1 MRSHGNERISKES
14 GTTVKQ
20 PCRTTH
26 LATLILTAL
35 TAAYSATGA
44 PLAAQEVIAL
54 PGADRILEVEF
65 EEVYRIGSF
74 AGDEWET
81 FGTIAGV
88 AFDESGNL
96 FVVDSQAG
104 RIVVVGSD
112 GGLLREFGGIGD
124 GPGEFGGE
132 NSSGIEL
139 AVLAGGSSVAFDP
152 DKRSFALF
160 GADGEFVRTTR
171 MPGNAVYMIPGL
183 QPERGGESVLA
194 TAAVNKFDMAAIRNR
209 EFPDEPAF
217 RTIVRFGLDGEEV
230 VEDTV
235 ARVWKSPS
243 DAGGF
248 IPPLA
253 VGALPDGAV
262 AYTDSSAYAIKVI
275 APDGNLL
282 RVLTRPIPPE
292 PVTDRI
298 KEAEIQRQL
307 ELLEG
312 TNSFGADRS
321 GGRRGAMMAQ
331 MAQFRRASIES
342 MEFHDEIPVLSTLKT
357 SWEGTIWA
365 RRRGEGVT
373 LEGPLDLLAPEGR
386 YLGTLRADTSAMPSA
401 FGPDGLVAFV
411 ERDELDVPT
420 VVVKRLPPALR

>member
-1 MRSHGNERISKES
+1 M
-14 GTTVKQ
+14 
-20 PCRTTH
+20 
-26 LATLILTAL
+26 
-35 TAAYSATGA
+35 AAYSPTGA
-44 PLAAQEVIAL
+44 PLAAQEVIVL
-54 PGADRILEVEF
+54 PDADRMLEVEF

-81 FGTIAGV
+81 FGTIARV

-96 FVVDSQAG
+96 FIVDSQAG

-112 GGLLREFGGIGD
+112 GGFLREFGGIGD

-132 NSSGIEL
+132 NSSAIEL

-171 MPGNAVYMIPGL
+171 MPGSAIYMIPGL
-183 QPERGGESVLA
+183 QPERGAETVLA
-194 TAAVNKFDMAAIRNR
+194 TAAVNRFDMAAIRNR
-209 EFPDEPAF
+209 EFPEEPAF
-217 RTIVRFGLDGEEV
+217 RAIVRFGLDGEEV

-248 IPPLA
+248 IPRLA

-275 APDGNLL
+275 SPDGNLV
-282 RVLTRPIPPE
+282 RVLTRPISPE

-307 ELLEG
+307 ALLEG
-312 TNSFGADRS
+312 TDNLGADRA

-342 MEFHDEIPVLSTLKT
+342 MEFHDEIPVLSALKT
-357 SWEGTIWA
+357 SWDGTIWA
-365 RRRGEGVT
+365 RRHGEGVT
-373 LEGPLDLLAPEGR
+373 RDGPIDLLAPDGR
-386 YLGTLRADTSAMPSA
+386 YLGTLRADATAMPSA

-420 VVVKRLPPALR
+420 VVVRRLPPALR

>member
-1 MRSHGNERISKES
+1 M
-14 GTTVKQ
+14 
-20 PCRTTH
+20 
-26 LATLILTAL
+26 
-35 TAAYSATGA
+35 
-44 PLAAQEVIAL
+44 
-54 PGADRILEVEF
+54 LEVEF

-88 AFDESGNL
+88 AFDASGNL
-96 FVVDSQAG
+96 FVVDSQTG
-104 RIVVVGSD
+104 RIVVVASD
-112 GGLLREFGGIGD
+112 GGFLREFGGIGD

-139 AVLAGGSSVAFDP
+139 AVLAGGNSVAFDP

-171 MPGNAVYMIPGL
+171 MPGNAIYMIPGL
-183 QPERGGESVLA
+183 QPERGSESVLA
-194 TAAVNKFDMAAIRNR
+194 TAGVNKFDMHAIRNR
-209 EFPDEPAF
+209 EFPEESTF
-217 RTIVRFGLDGEEV
+217 RTIVRFGLGGEEV

-243 DAGGF
+243 NAGGF

-275 APDGNLL
+275 APDGSLG
-282 RVLTRPIPPE
+282 RVLTRPISPE

-307 ELLEG
+307 AVLEG

-331 MAQFRRASIES
+331 MAQFRRSSIES
-342 MEFHDEIPVLSTLKT
+342 MEFHDEIPVLTALKT
-357 SWEGTIWA
+357 SWEGAIWV
-365 RRRGEGVT
+365 RRHGEGVSRD
-373 LEGPLDLLAPEGR
+373 GPIDLLAPDGR
-386 YLGTLRADTSAMPSA
+386 YLGTLPADAAAMPSA